1 MTQTT
6 TGTAANAWI
15 MAAADHPEIKGK
27 SDNSNACDLP
37 AFPKA
42 PSHAEA
48 TIGSGRK
55 IDASQ
60 TD

>member
-1 MTQTT
+1 
-6 TGTAANAWI
+6 

-27 SDNSNACDLP
+27 SDNPNACDLP